1 MASGGWAELCGLRQ
15 FLVGC
20 GAWGLASFF
29 SISDAAGLAAVSAKR
44 PESDASLEF
53 YCRYQR
59 QRYLGTWGQIGLTI
73 SSSSMCGLI
82 YTSSFFVSTA
92 RREPPGPRIVSRGVV
107 LHFGFAAVP
116 ASCKANPCS
125 SFP

>member
-1 MASGGWAELCGLRQ
+1 MASGGLWFLLSVGWAELCGLRQ

-53 YCRYQR
+53 HCRYQR
-59 QRYLGTWGQIGLTI
+59 QRYLGTWGQIVLTI
-73 SSSSMCGLI
+73 CSSSMCGFV

-92 RREPPGPRIVSRGVV
+92 RREVPSRRRPRPRV
-107 LHFGFAAVP
+107 H
-116 ASCKANPCS
+116 CS
-125 SFP
+125 AQRPRHI